1 MHGIT
6 TIEKINREHA
16 EAAEIM
22 KSKGFDLP
30 KIERSANAPP
40 EVHIYI
46 PLGASPADRVGASPK
61 NEG

>member
-1 MHGIT
+1 MHGLT
-6 TIEKINREHA
+6 TIEKLNREQA

-22 KSKGFDLP
+22 KSKGYDLP

-40 EVHIYI
+40 EVHVHI
-46 PLGASPADRVGASPK
+46 PLGTSPAGRLAASTK